1 MPFQP
6 TTVGDTPAVCNCC
19 GRHAIGIGIGIKDD
33 PRYLCQECVLLIEQI
48 KRVRRFDPYEMQAR
62 MGGMEAAGPLVDEFG
77 SDLADWS
84 EEQVLMFC
92 GAIWKGCADRL
103 RDVIGKGE
111 APF

>member
-1 MPFQP
+1 MTFQP

-19 GRHAIGIGIGIKDD
+19 GRHAIGIGIGDGKE
-33 PRYLCQECVLLIEQI
+33 PRYLCQECVILVEQL
-48 KRVRRFDPYEMQAR
+48 KRVRRFDPYELEAR
-62 MGGMEAAGPLVDEFG
+62 LGGMEAAGPLVDEFG
-77 SDLADWS
+77 SDLAEWS

-103 RDVIGKGE
+103 REVIRKGE